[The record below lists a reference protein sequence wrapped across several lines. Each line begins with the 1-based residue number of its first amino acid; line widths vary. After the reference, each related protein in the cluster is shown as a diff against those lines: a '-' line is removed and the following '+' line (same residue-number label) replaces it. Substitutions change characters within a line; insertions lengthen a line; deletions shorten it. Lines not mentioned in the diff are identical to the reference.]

1 MNGLTYQ
8 AASPD
13 EAALV
18 EAAQKIG
25 FEFYVRARSLWR
37 CQVVTPADDP

>member
-18 EAAQKIG
+18 EAAQKLG
-25 FEFYVRARSLWR
+25 FEFFVRDSSFK
-37 CQVVTPADDP
+37 ADR